1 MTFAKLLSGTVI
13 AALITTEAYATDTSD
28 GQRDFEQLTAEN
40 GFQSQRYKVTTSDG
54 YILEVWRIP
63 GLVGDNTAS
72 KPVVFMQHGLFD
84 SAYCW
89 MMNYADVAPA
99 FVAARAG
106 YDVWLGNSRGNTYSE
121 ANINLDPKKDEKEF
135 WDFDWQDMGTK
146 DLPAVLDFIT
156 GTTGQQKLAYV
167 GHSQGTTE
175 LYYGLAEMQSY
186 FAAKLSVAVMLGP
199 VSKIPNT
206 ESELL

>member
-1 MTFAKLLSGTVI
+1 
-13 AALITTEAYATDTSD
+13 
-28 GQRDFEQLTAEN
+28 
-40 GFQSQRYKVTTSDG
+40 
-54 YILEVWRIP
+54 
-63 GLVGDNTAS
+63 VGDSSGN

-106 YDVWLGNSRGNTYSE
+106 YDVWLGNSRGNTFSE
-121 ANINLDPKKDEKEF
+121 ANVNLDPYWDESKF

-146 DLPAVLDFIT
+146 DLPAVFDFIT

-186 FAAKLSVAVMLGP
+186 FANKLSVAVMLGP

-206 ESELL
+206 